1 MHPANPSFIV
11 TQQCTP
17 SECPAL
23 KSVMA
28 CNPLCPASGST
39 LTTSEFN
46 IQIILIGRF
55 QILRYAHARGFNTY
69 GERT

>member
-1 MHPANPSFIV
+1 M
-11 TQQCTP
+11 
-17 SECPAL
+17 
-23 KSVMA
+23 MA
-28 CNPLCPASGST
+28 CMPPGPESGST
-39 LTTSEFN
+39 LTTSKFN